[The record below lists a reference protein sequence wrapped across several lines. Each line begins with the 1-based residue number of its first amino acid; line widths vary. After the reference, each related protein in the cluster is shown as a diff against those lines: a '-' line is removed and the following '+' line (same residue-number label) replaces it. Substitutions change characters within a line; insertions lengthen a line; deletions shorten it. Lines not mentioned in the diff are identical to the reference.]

1 MLVNSKLKAAV
12 VLLIICVCVPSLFAH
27 HGLALFDTKRMVD
40 LEGTVTDFQWISPHS
55 YIYAD
60 LKDEKGKVAN
70 WRLELG
76 SPAMLGHF
84 GWNPHSLKHGD
95 QVKVSGFVAKDGS
108 PYMAVHAVILSAGKK
123 LSGAP

>member
-1 MLVNSKLKAAV
+1 MIVNPKLKAAM
-12 VLLIICVCVPSLFAH
+12 VLLVICLSGPSLFAH
-27 HGLALFDTKRMVD
+27 HGLAQFDTKRMVD

-60 LKDEKGKVAN
+60 LKDEKGKIAN

-76 SPAMLGHF
+76 SPAMLGRF
-84 GWNPHSLKHGD
+84 GWDPHSLKRGD
-95 QVKVSGFVAKDGS
+95 QVKVSGFLAKDGS
-108 PYMAVHAVILSAGKK
+108 PYMAVHGVVLSDGKK